1 MFDLDHFVLQPH
13 EVLILRLRA
22 HMQREQLAAL
32 EAAIAKVLPGR
43 AVLILP
49 PAIEVMGGTI
59 HPVEA
64 PQPDRQDVH
73 DTHEELAILRAYN
86 DGKPVWA
93 YDAAQDQWYSIHKH
107 ANPEAIDF
115 SITQYALTR
124 PTAQR

>member
-13 EVLILRLRA
+13 EVLILRLRT

-49 PAIEVMGGTI
+49 PVIEVMGGTI

-64 PQPDRQDVH
+64 AQPVSDDTQVH
-73 DTHEELAILRAYN
+73 SAILRAYN

-115 SITQYALTR
+115 SMTQYALTR
-124 PTAQR
+124 PAAQR